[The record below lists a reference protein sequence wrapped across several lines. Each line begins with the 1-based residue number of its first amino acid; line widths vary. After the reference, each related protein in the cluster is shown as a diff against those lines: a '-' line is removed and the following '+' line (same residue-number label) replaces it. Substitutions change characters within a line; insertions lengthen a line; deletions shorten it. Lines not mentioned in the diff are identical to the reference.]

1 MREGNENNKPHLCV
15 PTLYICQEIRTL
27 NVYEALQ
34 AGELREAPVFMDVY
48 SNDPVLRG
56 RHVYEDGGWTYVGPP
71 PKRPKP
77 VDPSRRAVPP
87 ECAKDCKWRQTF
99 SFDRQR
105 NALRCEAA
113 NMVEVYRC
121 GWNLKPGV
129 LGGHHLDYAACTYQ
143 GASMNDD
150 DEPAEIVDDMDKS
163 S

>member
-1 MREGNENNKPHLCV
+1 MKTQEIKMIYA
-15 PTLYICQEIRTL
+15 TYYICQEIRTL
-27 NVYEALQ
+27 NVYEAVQ

-48 SNDPVLRG
+48 SDNPVLQG

-71 PKRPKP
+71 PKRPTP
-77 VDPSRRAVPP
+77 VDPTSGSVPP

-113 NMVEVYRC
+113 NMVEAYRC

-129 LGGHHLDYAACTYQ
+129 LGGHALDYAACTYRGQ
-143 GASMNDD
+143 A
-150 DEPAEIVDDMDKS
+150 
-163 S
+163 